1 MKSTRRIT
9 FMALMVAYSL
19 ILYFIESM
27 LPSLYFI
34 APGAKLGLT
43 NIITLSLLY
52 MTGLG
57 DAFFVLVVRVIMSSI
72 FGGGINAFM
81 YSISGGILSMIAM
94 FLIKKLN
101 LPGAESIN
109 HLTYVNMIG
118 VSVVGAVFFNVGQLI
133 VSAMVIRNISIFVY
147 LPILMYISLGTGI
160 LVGYTSRYIT
170 GRLKFK
176 NFL

>member
-52 MTGLG
+52 MTG
-57 DAFFVLVVRVIMSSI
+57 
-72 FGGGINAFM
+72 
-81 YSISGGILSMIAM
+81 
-94 FLIKKLN
+94 
-101 LPGAESIN
+101 
-109 HLTYVNMIG
+109 
-118 VSVVGAVFFNVGQLI
+118 
-133 VSAMVIRNISIFVY
+133 
-147 LPILMYISLGTGI
+147 
-160 LVGYTSRYIT
+160 
-170 GRLKFK
+170 
-176 NFL
+176 

>member
-1 MKSTRRIT
+1 MKSTRKIT

-57 DAFFVLVVRVIMSSI
+57 DAFFVLVVRIIMSSI

-81 YSISGGILSMIAM
+81 YSISGGIFSMMAM
-94 FLIKKLN
+94 FIMKKLN
-101 LPGAESIN
+101 LPGVSI
-109 HLTYVNMIG
+109 IG
-118 VSVVGAVFFNVGQLI
+118 ISVVGAVFFNIGQLI
-133 VSAMVIRNISIFVY
+133 VSALVIRNISIFVY
-147 LPILMYISLGTGI
+147 LPVLMYISLGTGI

-170 GRLKFK
+170 DRLKFK
-176 NFL
+176 KFL